1 MYPHPMRPLAA
12 STLDA
17 TSPARPTR
25 RVGCE
30 VVAQPEPV
38 LAPGARA
45 GDFVI
50 EHPIGRGSFGTV
62 YRASH
67 AVIGR
72 RAAVKVLRAGVE
84 KAAGEERAVASFV
97 EEARLVARLRH
108 PNIVD
113 VLTFGRLDDGR
124 HFQVMD
130 LIDGPTVAELVRER
144 GPVPPVEAMPILR
157 GVASALDAV
166 HRAGVVHRDL
176 KPANV
181 VLERRDGAMH
191 PKLIDFGVA
200 RLIAPL
206 VEPGPEGDLDVRGGS
221 VGTPRY
227 MSPEQCRGRRV
238 DARAD
243 AYAFGLLAYELLTGH
258 PAFAGEDGLELMLQH
273 TSESAIAPSRREPTL
288 TVAADALVLALLEK
302 DPEKRPVELVPI
314 VEELERALVAAP
326 PSARP
331 RETRRG
337 WIAVLGVATVGLTAT
352 VLLGARS
359 DRASPLS
366 FVEGRAPY
374 AEPSTHAASSTP
386 ASAPTPA
393 AASRQ
398 PAEPAEPPRAAASAA
413 PVVKSA
419 VPRRPAPSAAPGL
432 EDPEN
437 PFRGR

>member
-1 MYPHPMRPLAA
+1 MCPLAA

-17 TSPARPTR
+17 TSPARPERPATR
-25 RVGCE
+25 E
-30 VVAQPEPV
+30 VVAQTEEV
-38 LAPGARA
+38 LEAGARA

-50 EHPIGRGSFGTV
+50 EEPIGRGSFGTV

-72 RAAVKVLRAGVE
+72 RAAVKVLRSDGDAG
-84 KAAGEERAVASFV
+84 GERAVASFI

-108 PNIVD
+108 PNVVD

-144 GPVPPVEAMPILR
+144 GPLPPAEALPILR
-157 GVASALDAV
+157 GIASALDAV

-181 VLERRDGAMH
+181 VLERRDGALH
-191 PKLIDFGVA
+191 PRLIDFGVA

-206 VEPGPEGDLDVRGGS
+206 EADPQRAGDALGPA

-258 PAFAGEDGLELMLQH
+258 PVFAGDDGLELMLKH
-273 TSESAIAPSRREPTL
+273 TSETATAPSKREPTL
-288 TVAADALVLALLEK
+288 DDAADPILLSLLEK
-302 DPEKRPVELVPI
+302 DPDLRPADLAPVVTA
-314 VEELERALVAAP
+314 LERALLAP
-326 PSARP
+326 PQSTPARGA
-331 RETRRG
+331 RAR
-337 WIAVLGVATVGLTAT
+337 WIAVLGVSTVGLAGGTLA
-352 VLLGARS
+352 LGARVDRGAS
-359 DRASPLS
+359 SAIVERSASGSTSVERAS
-366 FVEGRAPY
+366 G
-374 AEPSTHAASSTP
+374 
-386 ASAPTPA
+386 
-393 AASRQ
+393 
-398 PAEPAEPPRAAASAA
+398 PPPSAA
-413 PVVKSA
+413 PLVVVSA
-419 VPRRPAPSAAPGL
+419 RLADVVEAPRAQPSNAPAVRSPAPRRSAAPAPPGL

-437 PFRGR
+437 PFRGH